1 MSSEGWRLLRPGAG
15 PGLLAVDFTPAQA
28 RAGAGFT
35 DLARLLP
42 EPYPVW
48 GTEEAGWRHVVAA
61 SVDSPAGGLDVWLDR
76 DLPVTGG
83 TAGILGYCAGG
94 TLACALARR
103 LADRYGVAPPVV
115 LFDPVEVTAETL
127 YDQFGTALDGLAA
140 ALPAAEVRAARE
152 AARAEVRTRPELSR
166 LAGRLS
172 ERYAALAQPACAGQG
187 VPPSIADQLCA
198 RIDTYLRYLLLSAAA
213 PPDSPGPAL
222 IVLSAGHEPPPIPG
236 ADRQVRLDVPQ
247 SDLLADVRAADLAGR
262 ALVGEPLAGRS

>member
-1 MSSEGWRLLRPGAG
+1 MSSEGWRLLRPGTG

-42 EPYPVW
+42 QPYPVW
-48 GTEEAGWRHVVAA
+48 GTEETGWRNVTAA
-61 SVDSPAGGLDVWLDR
+61 TVEPAGGLDVWLDR
-76 DLPVTGG
+76 DLPVSGG
-83 TAGILGYCAGG
+83 RAGILGYCAGG
-94 TLACALARR
+94 TLARALARR
-103 LADRYGVAPPVV
+103 LADRYGVTPPVV
-115 LFDPVEVTAETL
+115 LFDPAEVTAETL

-152 AARAEVRTRPELSR
+152 AARAEVRAEPDLSR

-172 ERYAALAQPACAGQG
+172 DRYAALARPACAGQG

-213 PPDSPGPAL
+213 PAVGPGPAL
-222 IVLSAGHEPPPIPG
+222 VVLSAGHEPPPIPG
-236 ADRQVRLDVPQ
+236 ADRQVRLDVPAP
-247 SDLLADVRAADLAGR
+247 DLLADPRAADLAGR
-262 ALVGEPLAGRS
+262 ALVAEPLAGRP